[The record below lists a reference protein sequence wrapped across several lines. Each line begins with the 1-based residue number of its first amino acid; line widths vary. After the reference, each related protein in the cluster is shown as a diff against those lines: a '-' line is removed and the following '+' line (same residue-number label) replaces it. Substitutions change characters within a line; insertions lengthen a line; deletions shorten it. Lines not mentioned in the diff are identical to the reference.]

1 MDMKESTEKEILA
14 LLDEKPPFMIL
25 FFSTPFCGK
34 CVIAER
40 NLEAVL
46 AQIPPVPVYKC
57 IVDYAPQVVE
67 RLQVTSAP
75 SIKFLVNG
83 EVVHTSFGIR
93 TTDDLYY
100 NISPYVKRDVN
111 PYEDFDWG
119 DEEEKNG

>member
-1 MDMKESTEKEILA
+1 
-14 LLDEKPPFMIL
+14 
-25 FFSTPFCGK
+25 PFCGK

-40 NLEAVL
+40 NLESVL
-46 AQIPPVPVYKC
+46 TQLPDFPVYKC
-57 IVDYAPQVVE
+57 VVDYAPKVVE

-75 SIKFLVNG
+75 SLKFLVNG

-100 NISPYVKRDVN
+100 NLSPYVKKNEN

-119 DEEEKNG
+119 RGE